1 MSSRVRIWLLAVN
14 VAAIVAGI
22 ALGRWIFY
30 AVTT

>member
-1 MSSRVRIWLLAVN
+1 VSSRVRIWLIALN
-14 VAAIVAGI
+14 VVAIVTGI

>member
-1 MSSRVRIWLLAVN
+1 MTRNVRIWLIAVN

-22 ALGRWIFY
+22 LLGRWIFY